1 MFINIQQRRFLK
13 KIANFQVK
21 SSLLEQPDT
30 YTLQYAPG
38 FINYL
43 KFEKRY
49 AVHTLRAYNDDLQQ
63 FADYLNTQYGTMADA
78 EIRPAFIRSWL
89 AGLKDEGL
97 SAKTLN
103 RKISSLRS
111 YFRFL
116 LKKQHITQNPL
127 MQISSPRIN
136 RRLPV
141 FVEQKDMEHLFA
153 YMTFPNNREGRMHHL
168 VLMVFYH
175 TGVRLSELINLK
187 ISDIDY
193 GRHALK
199 VLGKGNKER
208 MIPLTPAL
216 TDALRK
222 YLEDYPPQTG
232 HADLGYLFVT
242 NKGSKLYAG
251 YVYNLVRNCLTGV
264 TTIKKKSPHVL
275 RHSFATHLS
284 NNGAELNAI
293 KELLG
298 HASLAATQVY
308 THNTIEKLKEIHAKA
323 HPKS

>member
-1 MFINIQQRRFLK
+1 MEEVVNH
-13 KIANFQVK
+13 N
-21 SSLLEQPDT
+21 
-30 YTLQYAPG
+30 LQHITG
-38 FINYL
+38 FISYL

-49 AVHTLRAYNDDLQQ
+49 SPLTLRAYGDDLAQ
-63 FADYLNTQYGTMADA
+63 FSSYLAGQYGVMTDAD
-78 EIRPAFIRSWL
+78 IRPVYIRSWL
-89 AGLKDEGL
+89 AELKDGGI
-97 SAKTLN
+97 SAKSLN

-116 LKKQHITQNPL
+116 IKKEVVATSPLTQVSAPKT
-127 MQISSPRIN
+127 SK
-136 RRLPV
+136 RLPV
-141 FVEQKDMEHLFA
+141 FVEQGDMETLLNNVP
-153 YMTFPNNREGRMHHL
+153 FPEGREGSMQHL
-168 VLMVFYH
+168 ILLMFYH
-175 TGVRLSELINLK
+175 TGMRLSELIGTK

-193 GRHALK
+193 NGLTIRI
-199 VLGKGNKER
+199 LGKGSKER
-208 MIPLTPAL
+208 IVPLTPAL
-216 TDALRK
+216 ATAVK
-222 YLEDYPPQTG
+222 QYLTQFPVPAAG
-232 HADLGYLFVT
+232 PLFT
-242 NKGSKLYAG
+242 THEGRPLPTG
-251 YVYNLVRNCLTGV
+251 YVYRLVKKYLSGV